1 MKELFSYTKENVEL
15 PVALKNCGAA
25 LQAGPAI
32 ALLYAPNW
40 CRFGVFDGKDTLLG
54 YDDKPINLD
63 PVYEARIF
71 NINAELRWLNE
82 AGGYG
87 KAVVISETKLDV
99 PDFGEPSITETLD
112 PLPQTYLL
120 WGEGVDVAL
129 ATGWGLL
136 TTARIGQMD
145 VPSGD
150 VAAKVRSAKQKD
162 KVRVLLHVR
171 EYPAVVDDY
180 GNVAVVDERL
190 CKLETVVIEPA
201 ANDSMNA
208 MTGKEETN
216 G

>member
-1 MKELFSYTKENVEL
+1 MKKLFSYTKENVEL

-40 CRFGVFDGKDTLLG
+40 CRFGVFDGKDTLHG
-54 YDDKPINLD
+54 SDGKPINLD

-71 NINAELRWLNE
+71 NTNAELRWLNE

-87 KAVVISETKLDV
+87 KAVVIAETKLDV
-99 PDFGEPSITETLD
+99 TDFGGPTITETLA

-120 WGEGVDVAL
+120 WGEGVDVTL

-145 VPSGD
+145 APVGD
-150 VAAKVRSAKQKD
+150 VAAKVRGAKPKD

-190 CKLETVVIEPA
+190 CELKTVVIERQ
-201 ANDSMNA
+201 ANDSTNA
-208 MTGKEETN
+208 MTGKGENN